1 MISNNNSLN
10 KLTDMKRTLN
20 ILIII
25 FLFLSLPLLSQ
36 TGIVKQFKLVDFD
49 LQSSALIDA
58 PGEEISTPGYKSR
71 VYWFPVKVPTTVL
84 KGLVTNGIYPD
95 PCSGMNNMLIPDAS
109 DEFNK
114 KYDLEKFS
122 YLPNNPNP
130 WKKPYWYRTSF
141 AVPSVDKGRCFQLIF
156 KGINYRAGVWLNGYQ
171 VVDSTQMA
179 GMFAQY
185 SIDVSSYIKAGEEN
199 VLAVKIYP
207 LDYPG
212 LPSTEQLKA
221 LGDFYPNGGPT
232 GDIGKNVTMLCS
244 VGWDWVPPVRD
255 RNIGIWLPVYL
266 KTTGGV
272 TIGNVKISTDL
283 VGEQDTTS
291 AKLSLSLTLFN
302 HNTYNELGRLNVKIS
317 PENFKGKSYQFTKS
331 VAVGSDASNLI
342 ELNAENTREL
352 FIANPGIWWPNGYG
366 KPNLY
371 RIRLQYDGQDGL
383 SDDTTFVFGIRTV
396 SSKAVDVKGS
406 WRRDFYVNGEKVHL
420 TGGAWVPDFMLNRD
434 SLRYD
439 YEMRLCQNA
448 NINLVRIW
456 GGGVTPCDEFFEAA
470 DRYGLLVWSDFWI
483 TGDTQGEFK
492 GSPDWPFEAEVFKKN
507 VESTILRIRNHPSLL
522 VWTGGNEGHARRELY
537 DFMRNS
543 IIKLDGTRPFI
554 PSSSGFA
561 KLPEGWPASWPDN
574 LPGGVYSG
582 GPYTWQDPASYY
594 KRAIAGRDWV
604 FKDETGIPSQQP
616 YNIMPEIV
624 PDLVW
629 DKNLPF
635 PLNNTWGY
643 HDACTGNGH
652 WELYYREMVKRYG
665 EPVSMED
672 FCNKMQLMNAIG
684 YQGIFEAAGHKL
696 NDIGGVMLWKLN
708 AAFPSVVWQ
717 VYDWFLMPN
726 AGYYFMQNS
735 CEPVHIQLN
744 LSNNKVMVLNR
755 TYKKFSG
762 LYAQADVYDLDSKP
776 LFSEKISVSLTPTD
790 VLETSSL
797 DKALNEAKGISFVV
811 LNLKDSSG
819 KVISHNVYWIAAD
832 GNYIPMNEMAETNV
846 NINILK
852 EEKGKTNSSWTIRVK
867 NSSNRTAFFIR
878 TQIMSEEGEILP
890 SYWSQNYFTL
900 AQGESTT
907 VSVTCPSAKLGDA
920 GTVLKVS
927 GWNVEVMGID
937 L

>member
-1 MISNNNSLN
+1 MKNNPAIFLTIIILLVSMRLVSQTVSVRQV
-10 KLTDMKRTLN
+10 KLT
-20 ILIII
+20 
-25 FLFLSLPLLSQ
+25 
-36 TGIVKQFKLVDFD
+36 DFD
-49 LQSSALIDA
+49 LQSSAVITA
-58 PGEEISTPGYKSR
+58 TGEELTTSGYKSGD
-71 VYWFPVKVPTTVL
+71 YWFPVKVPSTVL
-84 KGLVTNGIYPD
+84 SGLVANGVYPD
-95 PCSGMNNMLIPDAS
+95 PNYGLNNMVIPDAS

-122 YLPNNPNP
+122 FLPNDPNP
-130 WKKPYWYRTSF
+130 WKKPYWYRTIF
-141 AVPSVDKGRCFQLIF
+141 MVPASDNGRCFQLIF
-156 KGINYRAGVWLNGYQ
+156 KGINYRAGVWLNGRQ
-171 VVDSTQMA
+171 VADSTRMA

-185 SIDVSSYIKAGEEN
+185 SLDVSSFIKPGEKN
-199 VLAVKIYP
+199 ILAVKIYP

-266 KTTGGV
+266 RTTGGV
-272 TIGNVKISTDL
+272 TIGNTKITTL
-283 VGEQDTTS
+283 LAGEQDTS
-291 AKLSLSLTLFN
+291 AARISLNLTLFN
-302 HNTYNELGRLNVKIS
+302 HTGTNETGKLTVRIS
-317 PENFKGKSYQFTKS
+317 PENFKGRSFQFTKIA
-331 VAVGSDASNLI
+331 AVGKDASNTL
-342 ELNAENTREL
+342 ELNPENTREL
-352 FIANPGIWWPNGYG
+352 LINKPAIWWPNGYG

-371 RIRLQYDGQDGL
+371 RIRLQYTGQSGV
-383 SDDTTFVFGIRTV
+383 SDDTSFVFGIRTV
-396 SSKAVDVKGS
+396 SSKAVDVNGS
-406 WRRDFYVNGEKVHL
+406 LRRDFYVNGRRVHL

-439 YEMRLCQNA
+439 YELRLCRNS

-456 GGGVTPCDEFFEAA
+456 GGGVTPCDEFFEAT

-492 GSPDWPFEAEVFKKN
+492 GSPDWPFEGEVFKRN

-543 IIKLDGTRPFI
+543 IISMDGTRPFI

-582 GPYTWQDPASYY
+582 GPYTWQDPAATY

-604 FKDETGIPSQQP
+604 FKDETGLPSMQP
-616 YNIMPEIV
+616 YNILPKII

-629 DKNLPF
+629 DKALPF

-643 HDACTGNGH
+643 HDAATGNGR
-652 WELYYREMVKRYG
+652 WDLYYREMVKRYG
-665 EPVSMED
+665 EPESIER
-672 FCNKMQLMNAIG
+672 FCDKMQLMNAVG

-696 NDIGGVMLWKLN
+696 NEIGGVMLWKLN

-726 AGYYFMQNS
+726 AGYYFMQNA

-744 LSNNKVMVLNR
+744 LISNMVTVLNR
-755 TYKKFSG
+755 TYNQASG
-762 LYAQADVYDLDSKP
+762 LIAKTEIYDLDSKRI
-776 LFSEKISVSLTPTD
+776 FSENID
-790 VLETSSL
+790 VNLGPVEVKETSSL
-797 DKALNEAKGISFVV
+797 DRIIKEAKGVSFVV
-811 LNLKDSSG
+811 LNLKNHSG
-819 KVISHNVYWIAAD
+819 EEVSHNVYWISPD
-832 GNYIPMNEMAETNV
+832 GGFNTLNQLAQT
-846 NINILK
+846 NINVSLLR
-852 EEKGKTNSSWTIRVK
+852 EEKGKIDHGWTMRVTNSSSKI
-867 NSSNRTAFFIR
+867 AFFIR
-878 TQIMSEEGEILP
+878 LQLISKGEEVLP
-890 SYWSQNYFTL
+890 SFWSKGYFSL
-900 AQGESTT
+900 APGESTEIT
-907 VSVTCPSAKLGDA
+907 VTCPVAKLNGSDP
-920 GTVLKVS
+920 VLRVS
-927 GWNVEVMGID
+927 GWNVPVTEVV
-937 L
+937 LNNR